1 MDTTS
6 RPTSENQHQEPHIN
20 VAKLLLNRGKRF
32 LLNHAVFMVVAA
44 VFEIALGYF
53 GQHASSLPPQALV
66 IIWLVATSCLAVAMT
81 YPYIVKKHNAKE
93 MFNDGTKASSF
104 INGRLVRVIVSFL
117 FSALLLATLMIATQK
132 WGTAQWIFAV
142 LGIPVYCVVSDLLTK
157 REIQPLYKDFY
168 QTRGSML
175 WAWIGTGIV
184 LTILFALAG
193 FASVPKDHISLGA
206 AFSQVPLLFAGSSS
220 PLLEKI
226 GRIGYLIDGYTR
238 YTISWWFAGDAF
250 IYLIISLALCFSTAL
265 SLSQF
270 LSLFMLITSKP
281 TELLLVFRP
290 IEEKD
295 STRIK
300 IKSALQPIGAIV
312 ASSIALFLCFTVA
325 NEHVSDIR
333 DSNLHSTT
341 MLFIKEQSNLVV
353 YDADGKKYDQEAVDS
368 ACESALES
376 SAGYEEIKSSL
387 VTSINEYYD
396 TCEANVDGYLDW
408 YYGLLPS
415 LQRLIFGENHD
426 EMLTKYREDLVSKE
440 RQGEL
445 DASIRSYNAVIADV
459 KKQTLENLSKQ
470 DACTVPGW
478 LISEQYAIEQ
488 YFSISEIEPLAEL
501 ELPQGDYSNRDTYR
515 SEVLNSLETS
525 RQALLEKVK

>member
-1 MDTTS
+1 MT
-6 RPTSENQHQEPHIN
+6 
-20 VAKLLLNRGKRF
+20 
-32 LLNHAVFMVVAA
+32 
-44 VFEIALGYF
+44 
-53 GQHASSLPPQALV
+53 
-66 IIWLVATSCLAVAMT
+66 AT
-81 YPYIVKKHNAKE
+81 
-93 MFNDGTKASSF
+93 
-104 INGRLVRVIVSFL
+104 
-117 FSALLLATLMIATQK
+117 
-132 WGTAQWIFAV
+132 
-142 LGIPVYCVVSDLLTK
+142 
-157 REIQPLYKDFY
+157 
-168 QTRGSML
+168 
-175 WAWIGTGIV
+175 
-184 LTILFALAG
+184 
-193 FASVPKDHISLGA
+193 
-206 AFSQVPLLFAGSSS
+206 
-220 PLLEKI
+220 
-226 GRIGYLIDGYTR
+226 
-238 YTISWWFAGDAF
+238 
-250 IYLIISLALCFSTAL
+250 
-265 SLSQF
+265 
-270 LSLFMLITSKP
+270 
-281 TELLLVFRP
+281 
-290 IEEKD
+290 
-295 STRIK
+295 
-300 IKSALQPIGAIV
+300 
-312 ASSIALFLCFTVA
+312 
-325 NEHVSDIR
+325 
-333 DSNLHSTT
+333 
-341 MLFIKEQSNLVV
+341 FIKEQSNLVV

-470 DACTVPGW
+470 DTCTVPGW